1 MISDCYTDGGLA
13 MSFTRVLT
21 ENFTTNPTMSVP
33 PISFVKRIQLWTIRL
48 PAIVVILTSL
58 MPTSSAYATPE
69 GEKMPDPVSP
79 PALVLDLRSP
89 LDGRL
94 LTATEYADLQAEID
108 RLNEVPPQVSPKIRR
123 LVGLLKFRKFI
134 KRVLPIVPIK

>member
-1 MISDCYTDGGLA
+1 MNSLFVG
-13 MSFTRVLT
+13 
-21 ENFTTNPTMSVP
+21 
-33 PISFVKRIQLWTIRL
+33 FVKFTQRL
-48 PAIVVILTSL
+48 PILAVILTSL
-58 MPTSSAYATPE
+58 MPISSAYATPE

-79 PALVLDLRSP
+79 PALVLDLRSS

>member
-1 MISDCYTDGGLA
+1 MILDCYTDGGLA

-21 ENFTTNPTMSVP
+21 ENFTTKPTMSVP
-33 PISFVKRIQLWTIRL
+33 PISFIKRIQLWTIRL

-79 PALVLDLRSP
+79 PALVLDLRSS

-134 KRVLPIVPIK
+134 KRVLPIVLIK

>member
-48 PAIVVILTSL
+48 PAIVVILTSI

-69 GEKMPDPVSP
+69 SEKMPDLVLP

>member
-1 MISDCYTDGGLA
+1 
-13 MSFTRVLT
+13 
-21 ENFTTNPTMSVP
+21 MSVVS
-33 PISFVKRIQLWTIRL
+33 IRFVRSIYSWAIRL
-48 PAIVVILTSL
+48 PAIAVVLTSFIP
-58 MPTSSAYATPE
+58 MSNADAAPKGENVSEKASSQE
-69 GEKMPDPVSP
+69 L
-79 PALVLDLRSP
+79 ALEFRSP

-108 RLNEVPPQVSPKIRR
+108 RLNEVAPQVSPKIRR

>member
-48 PAIVVILTSL
+48 PAIVVILTSI

-69 GEKMPDPVSP
+69 IEKMPDLVLP

>member
-1 MISDCYTDGGLA
+1 
-13 MSFTRVLT
+13 
-21 ENFTTNPTMSVP
+21 MSVVS
-33 PISFVKRIQLWTIRL
+33 IRFVKSIYLWTIRL
-48 PAIVVILTSL
+48 PAIAVVLTSIIP
-58 MPTSSAYATPE
+58 MANAHAAPKGEPIPE
-69 GEKMPDPVSP
+69 KVLSQGL
-79 PALVLDLRSP
+79 ALEFRSP

-108 RLNEVPPQVSPKIRR
+108 RLNEVAPQVSPKIRR

>member
-1 MISDCYTDGGLA
+1 MNSLFVG
-13 MSFTRVLT
+13 
-21 ENFTTNPTMSVP
+21 
-33 PISFVKRIQLWTIRL
+33 FVKLTQRL
-48 PAIVVILTSL
+48 PILAVILTSL
-58 MPTSSAYATPE
+58 MPTSGAYAAE
-69 GEKMPDPVSP
+69 SEKMPEQVSAPV
-79 PALVLDLRSP
+79 LVLELRSP

-94 LTATEYADLQAEID
+94 LTATEYADLQAEIN

>member
-1 MISDCYTDGGLA
+1 M
-13 MSFTRVLT
+13 RV
-21 ENFTTNPTMSVP
+21 S
-33 PISFVKRIQLWTIRL
+33 PINFVKRIQLWTMRL
-48 PAIVVILTSL
+48 PTIALVLTSL
-58 MPTSSAYATPE
+58 MPTSSARATPK
-69 GEKMPDPVSP
+69 GEKTPDPISSP
-79 PALVLDLRSP
+79 AWVVDLRSP

-108 RLNEVPPQVSPKIRR
+108 RLNEIQPQVSPKIRR

>member
-1 MISDCYTDGGLA
+1 MNSLFVG
-13 MSFTRVLT
+13 
-21 ENFTTNPTMSVP
+21 
-33 PISFVKRIQLWTIRL
+33 FVKFTQRL
-48 PAIVVILTSL
+48 PVLAVILTSF
-58 MPTSSAYATPE
+58 MPTSSAYAAE
-69 GEKMPDPVSP
+69 IEKMPEHVSAP
-79 PALVLDLRSP
+79 ILVLDLRSP

-134 KRVLPIVPIK
+134 KRVLPIAPIK

>member
-1 MISDCYTDGGLA
+1 MNSLFVG
-13 MSFTRVLT
+13 
-21 ENFTTNPTMSVP
+21 
-33 PISFVKRIQLWTIRL
+33 FVKLTQRL
-48 PAIVVILTSL
+48 PILAVILTSL
-58 MPTSSAYATPE
+58 MPTSGTYAAESENMPEQVSA
-69 GEKMPDPVSP
+69 PV
-79 PALVLDLRSP
+79 LVLELRSP

-94 LTATEYADLQAEID
+94 LTATEYADLQAEIN

>member
-1 MISDCYTDGGLA
+1 
-13 MSFTRVLT
+13 MSK
-21 ENFTTNPTMSVP
+21 SW
-33 PISFVKRIQLWTIRL
+33 VKRIYRGAIRL
-48 PAIVVILTSL
+48 PTIALVLTSL
-58 MPTSSAYATPE
+58 LPTSSAHAAG
-69 GEKMPDPVSP
+69 GEKIPEKPSSQ
-79 PALVLDLRSP
+79 AIGLELRSP

>member
-1 MISDCYTDGGLA
+1 MNSLCVGFIKLTRQLPILA
-13 MSFTRVLT
+13 
-21 ENFTTNPTMSVP
+21 
-33 PISFVKRIQLWTIRL
+33 
-48 PAIVVILTSL
+48 VILTSL
-58 MPTSSAYATPE
+58 MPISSAHAAE
-69 GEKMPDPVSP
+69 SEKMPEQVSAPV
-79 PALVLDLRSP
+79 LVLELRSP

-108 RLNEVPPQVSPKIRR
+108 RLNEVAPQVSPKIRR

>member
-1 MISDCYTDGGLA
+1 
-13 MSFTRVLT
+13 MSFTRVFT
-21 ENFTTNPTMSVP
+21 ENLTTNPTMSVP

-48 PAIVVILTSL
+48 PAVVVILTSL

>member
-1 MISDCYTDGGLA
+1 MILDCYTDGGLA

-58 MPTSSAYATPE
+58 MPTSSAHATPE

-79 PALVLDLRSP
+79 PALVLDLRSS

>member
-1 MISDCYTDGGLA
+1 MNSLFVG
-13 MSFTRVLT
+13 
-21 ENFTTNPTMSVP
+21 
-33 PISFVKRIQLWTIRL
+33 FVKLTHWL
-48 PAIVVILTSL
+48 PTLAVILTSL
-58 MPTSSAYATPE
+58 MPTFSAYAAESERMPE
-69 GEKMPDPVSP
+69 QVSAP
-79 PALVLDLRSP
+79 ILVLELRSP

-123 LVGLLKFRKFI
+123 LIGLLEFRKFI